1 MSDVL
6 AQKIGKTQI
15 LPILLTILLISLTI
29 LLISCQQREEP
40 DNAMIPVAD
49 DPVEAVLTSPPYVPE
64 SVGDRTA
71 RKLVVKM
78 EIVEHEAEIA
88 DGSTFLFW
96 TFGGTVP
103 GPFIRARLGDEIEF
117 HLQNHPDNKLPHNID
132 LHAVTGPGGGAEA
145 SFVAP
150 GHEKVFSFK
159 VINPGLFVYHCAAA
173 PVGMHVGSG
182 MYGLILVEP
191 RGGLPPV
198 DREYYI
204 MQGDFYT
211 TGKTGEPGTH
221 GFSMQKALEEKP
233 DYVLFNGR
241 VNALT
246 GDSAL
251 TANVGET
258 VRLYVGNG
266 GPNLASSFHVI
277 GEIMD
282 RVYAEGG
289 AAINENVQ
297 TTLIPAGGAAI
308 IEFKVEVP
316 GTLVLV
322 DHSLTRAFNKGALAN
337 LVVAGDYNPT
347 VFSGEIM
354 EGIYLPEGSVIQ
366 EQVGEEKPIEVPTI
380 RTKEER
386 IELGKNLYSRSCIAC
401 HQADGS
407 GLANAFPPLA
417 QSDYLN
423 ADENRAIGIV
433 LRGMSGEIT
442 VNGQKYNSTMPAQV
456 LNDDEIASVLT
467 FVYNS
472 WGNKGVEITP
482 DMVRAERQN
491 R

>member
-1 MSDVL
+1 MSIVSVL
-6 AQKIGKTQI
+6 KTGKFLT
-15 LPILLTILLISLTI
+15 LPVLLTFV
-29 LLISCQQREEP
+29 LISCQKKETP
-40 DNAMIPVAD
+40 DNASIPVAD
-49 DPVEAVLTSPPYVPE
+49 DPVETVLTSPPHVPE
-64 SVGDRTA
+64 PVGDRTA

-78 EIVEHEAEIA
+78 EIIEHEAEIA
-88 DGSTFLFW
+88 DGSKFLFW
-96 TFGGTVP
+96 TFGSTVP

-159 VINPGLFVYHCAAA
+159 LINPGLFVYHCAAA
-173 PVGMHVGSG
+173 PVGMHIGAG
-182 MYGLILVEP
+182 MYGLIMVEP

-221 GFSMQKALEEKP
+221 GFSMQKALDEKP

-246 GDSAL
+246 GDNAL

-258 VRLYVGNG
+258 VRLFVGNG
-266 GPNLASSFHVI
+266 GPNLVSSFHVI

-282 RVYAEGG
+282 RVYTEGG
-289 AAINENVQ
+289 AAVNENVQ

-308 IEFKVEVP
+308 VEFKVEVP

-322 DHSLTRAFNKGALAN
+322 DHSITRAFNKGALAN
-337 LVVAGDYNPT
+337 LVVAGDYNPQ

-366 EQVGEEKPIEVPTI
+366 EQAGAEQPIEPPAI

-386 IELGKNLYSRSCIAC
+386 IELGKNLYARSCIAC

-407 GLANAFPPLA
+407 GLGEAFPPLA
-417 QSDYLN
+417 ESDYLN
-423 ADENRAIGIV
+423 ADERRAIDIV
-433 LRGMSGEIT
+433 LRGLTGEIT
-442 VNGQKYNSTMPAQV
+442 VNGKKYNSAMPAQV

-482 DMVRAERQN
+482 QMVREERQKE
-491 R
+491 

>member
-1 MSDVL
+1 
-6 AQKIGKTQI
+6 
-15 LPILLTILLISLTI
+15 
-29 LLISCQQREEP
+29 
-40 DNAMIPVAD
+40 
-49 DPVEAVLTSPPYVPE
+49 
-64 SVGDRTA
+64 
-71 RKLVVKM
+71 
-78 EIVEHEAEIA
+78 
-88 DGSTFLFW
+88 
-96 TFGGTVP
+96 
-103 GPFIRARLGDEIEF
+103 
-117 HLQNHPDNKLPHNID
+117 
-132 LHAVTGPGGGAEA
+132 
-145 SFVAP
+145 
-150 GHEKVFSFK
+150 
-159 VINPGLFVYHCAAA
+159 
-173 PVGMHVGSG
+173 
-182 MYGLILVEP
+182 
-191 RGGLPPV
+191 
-198 DREYYI
+198 

>member
-15 LPILLTILLISLTI
+15 LPILLTI